1 MLKRFYRV
9 WTCFWRF
16 VRKIISHADL
26 NQMVELNLRIQCYW
40 FWSGERWTGP
50 IIFAMFFATH
60 GPTRSSRWKSHW
72 PGRLLWAWAQAKMAW
87 MSLPKCNMFFW
98 IEIDRLHP
106 LIRWLQNVWNP
117 HSNQSLSMPPLQDF
131 DAGEGH
137 SNEASTQQ
145 VGGTTTTC
153 PNPKL
158 SKWFKI
164 NARIHNHSNHYIY
177 IYTCVHIY
185 II

>member
-16 VRKIISHADL
+16 VRTIISHADL

-40 FWSGERWTGP
+40 FWIGETWTGP

-117 HSNQSLSMPPLQDF
+117 HSNQSLYCGLRYRILMQEKDTPMRPPRNRMVAPQQLVQIQSY
-131 DAGEGH
+131 A
-137 SNEASTQQ
+137 NE
-145 VGGTTTTC
+145 
-153 PNPKL
+153 
-158 SKWFKI
+158 SK
-164 NARIHNHSNHYIY
+164 
-177 IYTCVHIY
+177 
-185 II
+185 